1 MLSHLTVQFY
11 QVDSA
16 RVALMKVGNGLS
28 DCDCERKD
36 DYANEQ
42 DSKQRDD
49 APAPICF
56 LQSLNFLLSHHWQ
69 DRRSFVQLLILPENR
84 RDAKR
89 FLLLNQAGQVL
100 TGELAHDHVRST
112 ITPHESEVGPLQSG
126 LFRHLSVDLEQGRL
140 YLSTNFFVL
149 VVKCPEQGG
158 YAS

>member
-36 DYANEQ
+36 DYENEQ

-89 FLLLNQAGQVL
+89 FLLLNQAGQVMAKERAKHFVDHRRVGLADNRIANFRL
-100 TGELAHDHVRST
+100 TAEKVDST
-112 ITPHESEVGPLQSG
+112 
-126 LFRHLSVDLEQGRL
+126 
-140 YLSTNFFVL
+140 VL
-149 VVKCPEQGG
+149 LLW
-158 YAS
+158 